1 MKHRRAQIIDALYEL
16 FEPLLEPSEFPLRL
30 KVIQRRYANWTTLD
44 QQNVIPCLML
54 NFDERLRKRDGGANT
69 EFAALGEIEEYL
81 PIVCDVVL
89 KESAEFPQPLTD
101 QVSDVIYTVERL
113 INGTP
118 DLGIQDVYR
127 TRVMEVSTSAGRLSA
142 LEGTPFEIVR
152 NHIVVTHIYP
162 ANTSV

>member
-1 MKHRRAQIIDALYEL
+1 MKHRRAQIIDALAEL

-101 QVSDVIYTVERL
+101 QVSDAIYTVERL

-118 DLGIQDVYR
+118 DLDVEDVYR

-162 ANTSV
+162 GNSSV

>member
-1 MKHRRAQIIDALYEL
+1 MKHRRAAIIDALTEL

-44 QQNVIPCLML
+44 QQSAIPCLML
-54 NFDERLRKRDGGANT
+54 NFDERIRRREGGPNT
-69 EFAALGEIEEYL
+69 EFASLGEIEEYL
-81 PIVCDVVL
+81 AVVCDVVL
-89 KESAEFPQPLTD
+89 KESTETPKPLTE
-101 QVSDVIYTVERL
+101 QVSDSLYVIEKF

-162 ANTSV
+162 GNSSV

>member
-1 MKHRRAQIIDALYEL
+1 MKHRRAQIIDALAEL

-89 KESAEFPQPLTD
+89 KESTETPKPLTD

-152 NHIVVTHIYP
+152 NHVVVTHIYP